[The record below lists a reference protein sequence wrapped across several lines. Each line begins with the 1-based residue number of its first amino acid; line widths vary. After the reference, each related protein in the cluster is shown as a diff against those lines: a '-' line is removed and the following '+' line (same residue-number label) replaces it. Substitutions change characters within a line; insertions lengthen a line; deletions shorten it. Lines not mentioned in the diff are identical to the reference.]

1 MTCLV
6 PPVEPEL
13 LDDAARAQ
21 VLALAER
28 AEAADGVAPLSEA
41 HLLALREPGVTQL
54 LHRVEDGAGGDG
66 LVDGAAIH
74 ADGAVEIVVDPAAR
88 RRGIAS
94 LLAASVEAL
103 SVGTAYW
110 AHGDLPPARAFAA
123 AVGLKPVRELLKLGR
138 ALTAQDAA
146 SPADPAVRS
155 LAQRTDD
162 GARERHLTAWLAL
175 NALAFA
181 DHPEQGRWTRE
192 DLDARIAEDWFDPT
206 TLWVLDD
213 EGDDGGATGAVASV
227 WVKHPAGESAEIYV
241 LAAHPGRAGQGL
253 GRRLLEHALGEIAR
267 AGADDVELYVDGGN
281 AAARRLYERSGFT
294 VRTRDV
300 QYMTSVRPADE
311 GATIGA

>member
-6 PPVEPEL
+6 PPVEPEVP
-13 LDDAARAQ
+13 DDAARAQ

-28 AEAADGVAPLSEA
+28 AEAVDGVAPLSEA

-54 LHRVEDGAGGDG
+54 LHRGGADGA
-66 LVDGAAIH
+66 VDGAAIH
-74 ADGAVEIVVDPAAR
+74 ADGSVEIVVDPAAR

-110 AHGDLPPARAFAA
+110 AHGDLPPARGFAA
-123 AVGLKPVRELLKLGR
+123 AVGLEPVRELLKLGR

-146 SPADPAVRS
+146 RAADPEVRS
-155 LAQRTDD
+155 LAQRTGDD
-162 GARERHLTAWLAL
+162 ARERHLTAWLAL

-181 DHPEQGRWTRE
+181 DHPEQGRWTRG
-192 DLDARIAEDWFDPT
+192 DLDARLGEDWFDPS
-206 TLWVLDD
+206 TLWVLDA
-213 EGDDGGATGAVASV
+213 EGFEPTGAAASV
-227 WVKHPAGESAEIYV
+227 WVKHPAGESAEVYV
-241 LAAHPGRAGQGL
+241 LASHPDRAGQGL

-281 AAARRLYERSGFT
+281 AAARRLYERAGFT

-300 QYMTSVRPADE
+300 QYVTTSRPAGE